1 MRFKPVFP
9 GFYVA
14 TRSNINVYAIQTGSS
29 VTLIDCGEP
38 HFAESILSA
47 SAPLGKIETIIVT
60 HAHRDHTGGLSE
72 IARAT
77 GARVWMHEADA
88 ELIAQGQ
95 WIRPYTHAGTP
106 LSWLLDNVIVK
117 RYPETVSAFT
127 DFELAQD
134 QAKID
139 VAGGIRV
146 HHMPGH
152 CAGQVALEWKAPHG
166 ESVVIAGDVCMNVLG
181 LTQPILYEDR
191 SDGIAS
197 IGRLAALARSMDWVV
212 FGHGPPLA
220 NPGPKLQRFHSRLT
234 A

>member
-1 MRFKPVFP
+1 TQW
-9 GFYVA
+9 GA
-14 TRSNINVYAIQTGSS
+14 S
-29 VTLIDCGEP
+29 VCVRPDPLSLSDQFGV
-38 HFAESILSA
+38 LSA

-127 DFELAQD
+127 DFELANSVGCQ
-134 QAKID
+134 
-139 VAGGIRV
+139 RV
-146 HHMPGH
+146 
-152 CAGQVALEWKAPHG
+152 CKA
-166 ESVVIAGDVCMNVLG
+166 
-181 LTQPILYEDR
+181 
-191 SDGIAS
+191 
-197 IGRLAALARSMDWVV
+197 
-212 FGHGPPLA
+212 
-220 NPGPKLQRFHSRLT
+220 
-234 A
+234 